1 MITLQNDELQ
11 NPIIYLPFHQ
21 TVNAKISKLNPG
33 APGAGS
39 SCHFRLSSLILRE
52 TEVIATHGFFQK

>member
-21 TVNAKISKLNPG
+21 TVNAKISKL
-33 APGAGS
+33 
-39 SCHFRLSSLILRE
+39 
-52 TEVIATHGFFQK
+52 K